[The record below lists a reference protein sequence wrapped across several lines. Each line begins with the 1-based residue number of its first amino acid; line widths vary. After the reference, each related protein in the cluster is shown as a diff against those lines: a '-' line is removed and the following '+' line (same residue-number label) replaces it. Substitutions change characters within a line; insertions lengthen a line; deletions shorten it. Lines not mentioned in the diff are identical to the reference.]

1 MYTVWVIEKRE
12 GARPSIAP
20 GLMGDHAVRVFAS
33 LRTFEALVKFGQ
45 RRGPDLVVV
54 DFEGLGARRD
64 EIVAAVNRILGETPL
79 VFVLPAGD
87 QAPWGPGSVAEGEIW
102 LPKPLDPLAFNRHI
116 NALVSRSAT
125 GSARRLR
132 FKDVTLD
139 YESLLLRVAASDTGQ
154 ELPLKEAQLLR
165 LFIEKAGIC
174 LSRDEIKRAVW
185 RGVTV
190 TSRNI
195 DSYVSKLRTRLSQ
208 ADATIESVYGGGYVF
223 R

>member
-1 MYTVWVIEKRE
+1 
-12 GARPSIAP
+12 
-20 GLMGDHAVRVFAS
+20 
-33 LRTFEALVKFGQ
+33 
-45 RRGPDLVVV
+45 
-54 DFEGLGARRD
+54 
-64 EIVAAVNRILGETPL
+64 
-79 VFVLPAGD
+79 
-87 QAPWGPGSVAEGEIW
+87 
-102 LPKPLDPLAFNRHI
+102 
-116 NALVSRSAT
+116 LVSRSPT

-139 YESLLLRVAASDTGQ
+139 CETLLLRVAASDSGQ
-154 ELPLKEAQLLR
+154 ELPLKEAQLMR

-174 LSRDEIKRAVW
+174 LSRDEIKKAVW

-195 DSYVSKLRTRLSQ
+195 DSYVSKLRTRLSH